1 MENDPANST
10 ALEQAIKEAT
20 DDATFQKV
28 KRMSYSGNA
37 AGEVSF
43 QHINKSI
50 ACTLH
55 IAKCTYSFILVKFL
69 GSTHLNLLF
78 IFEFIKVNNIRYSNS
93 TTVRRKRTHIIGKD
107 EENFFRQS

>member
-1 MENDPANST
+1 MLRLDNILENDPANST

-43 QHINKSI
+43 
-50 ACTLH
+50 
-55 IAKCTYSFILVKFL
+55 
-69 GSTHLNLLF
+69 
-78 IFEFIKVNNIRYSNS
+78 E
-93 TTVRRKRTHIIGKD
+93 
-107 EENFFRQS
+107 

>member
-1 MENDPANST
+1 MLSVFFHFPCGTFRLDNILENDPANST

-43 QHINKSI
+43 QHTFIRISI
-50 ACTLH
+50 HLQL
-55 IAKCTYSFILVKFL
+55 LV
-69 GSTHLNLLF
+69 
-78 IFEFIKVNNIRYSNS
+78 VNFSDSKLKIQRITSPL
-93 TTVRRKRTHIIGKD
+93 
-107 EENFFRQS
+107 